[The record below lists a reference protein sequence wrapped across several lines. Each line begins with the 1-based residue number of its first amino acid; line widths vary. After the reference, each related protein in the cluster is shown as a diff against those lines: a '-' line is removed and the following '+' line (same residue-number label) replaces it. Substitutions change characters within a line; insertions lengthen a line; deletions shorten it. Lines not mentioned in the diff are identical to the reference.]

1 MAAAFL
7 RSHGIDID
15 NEMSRIQFGESTAH
29 PEDANEN
36 STKQTGIIISN
47 ASLPSTPRGSLW
59 TVQLDTHS
67 KTISTIQTYSPE
79 STSSPGPNTIDAH
92 QALLCPSLCH
102 PHIHLDKAFLLS
114 HPRHS
119 HLQIQRGDFAEAMEM
134 TGKAKANFTHED
146 LLERGQRVAD
156 ESVAAGVTH
165 MRAFVELDAGV
176 GTKCLDAGLE
186 LKRRAEGRCEI
197 QICAFAQLPL
207 WTASQGD
214 EDGKVIRGLMKEA
227 AGRKEV
233 EAVGSTP
240 YVEGDRAKMEKNVEW
255 MVDLAIE
262 HQKHIDFHLDYNL
275 DAKIEPLVWHVV
287 STLRSKSWS
296 TSNPGKTIVLGH
308 CTRLTLF
315 SDDEW
320 RQLKTEIGELPV
332 SFVGLPTS
340 DQFIMGKT
348 LPIPK
353 LIKEYG
359 LNACMGVNNIGNAFT
374 PHGSCDPLMM
384 ACSGVGVYQAG
395 TERDVET
402 LMECVSTR
410 AKAAIG
416 CGQERRADDY
426 VSLRLRE
433 GDGASLVLFGHEE
446 GWRTR
451 KSVAEAVYLYDH
463 CRSRRSFLDGRM
475 VG

>member
-15 NEMSRIQFGESTAH
+15 NEMHRIQFADSAPH
-29 PEDANEN
+29 PEDANKN
-36 STKQTGIIISN
+36 STEPTGTVISN

-59 TVQLDTHS
+59 TVQLDPHS
-67 KTISTIQTYSPE
+67 KTISTIQAYSPE
-79 STSSPGPNTIDAH
+79 STPSSGHNTIDAH

-146 LLERGQRVAD
+146 LLERGQRVVD

-186 LKRRAEGRCEI
+186 LKRRAEG
-197 QICAFAQLPL
+197 
-207 WTASQGD
+207 SQGD
-214 EDGKVIRGLMKEA
+214 EDGKVIRGLMEEA
-227 AGRKEV
+227 AGRVQV

-240 YVEGDRAKMEKNVEW
+240 YVEGDREKMEKNVEW
-255 MVDLAIE
+255 MVDVAIE
-262 HQKHIDFHLDYNL
+262 HKKHIDFHLDYNL
-275 DAKIEPLVWHVV
+275 DAETEPLVWHVV
-287 STLRSKSWS
+287 STLHAKSWT
-296 TSNPGKTIVLGH
+296 TSNPGKTVVLGH

-320 RQLKTEIGELPV
+320 RRLKTALGDLPI

-395 TERDVET
+395 TEGDADT
-402 LMECVSTR
+402 LMESVSTR
-410 AKAAIG
+410 ARAAIG

-426 VSLRLRE
+426 VSLRSRE
-433 GDGASLVLFGHEE
+433 GDGASLVLLGHEE

-463 CRSRRSFLDGRM
+463 CRSRRSFLDGKM
-475 VG
+475 VV

>member
-7 RSHGIDID
+7 RSHGIDIND
-15 NEMSRIQFGESTAH
+15 EMQRIQFGGSTAH
-29 PEDANEN
+29 PEDIPKANTE
-36 STKQTGIIISN
+36 QTRMIVNN
-47 ASLPSTPRGSLW
+47 ASLPNTPRGSLW
-59 TVQLDTHS
+59 TVQLDPHS
-67 KTISTIQTYSPE
+67 KTISTIQAYSPE
-79 STSSPGPNTIDAH
+79 STPSSGHNTIDAH

-146 LLERGQRVAD
+146 LLERGQRVVD

-176 GTKCLDAGLE
+176 GNKCLDAGLE
-186 LKRRAEGRCEI
+186 LKGRAEGRCEI

-207 WTASQGD
+207 FTASQGD

-227 AGRKEV
+227 AGKKEV

-240 YVEGDRAKMEKNVEW
+240 YVEGERAKMEKNVEW
-255 MVDLAIE
+255 MVSLAIE

-275 DAKIEPLVWHVV
+275 DAETEPLVGHVV
-287 STLRSKSWS
+287 STLHAKSWT
-296 TSNPGKTIVLGH
+296 TSNPGKTVVLGH

-320 RQLKTEIGELPV
+320 RRLKTALGDLPV

-359 LNACMGVNNIGNAFT
+359 FNACMGVNNIGNAFT
-374 PHGSCDPLMM
+374 PHGSCDPLMT

-395 TERDVET
+395 TERDAEV
-402 LMECVSTR
+402 LMECGEGGYRVWSRETGGWLCFI
-410 AKAAIG
+410 AIKG
-416 CGQERRADDY
+416 R
-426 VSLRLRE
+426 
-433 GDGASLVLFGHEE
+433 
-446 GWRTR
+446 
-451 KSVAEAVYLYDH
+451 
-463 CRSRRSFLDGRM
+463 RRSF
-475 VG
+475 VSAIWA

>member
-7 RSHGIDID
+7 RSHGIDLD
-15 NEMSRIQFGESTAH
+15 NEMQRIQFADSTPH
-29 PEDANEN
+29 PEDANK
-36 STKQTGIIISN
+36 STEQTCMVINN
-47 ASLPSTPRGSLW
+47 ASLPNTPRGSLW
-59 TVQLDTHS
+59 TVQLDPYR
-67 KTISTIQTYSPE
+67 KTISTIQAYSPE
-79 STSSPGPNTIDAH
+79 STHSSGHNTVDAH

-114 HPRHS
+114 HPQHS
-119 HLQIQRGDFAEAMEM
+119 HLQIQRGDFVEAMEM
-134 TGKAKANFTHED
+134 AGKAKANFTHED
-146 LLERGQRVAD
+146 LLERGQRVVD
-156 ESVAAGVTH
+156 ESVTAGVTH

-176 GTKCLDAGLE
+176 RNKCLDAGLE

-207 WTASQGD
+207 FTASKSD
-214 EDGKVIRGLMKEA
+214 EEGKVIRGLIEEA
-227 AGRKEV
+227 AGRAEV

-240 YVEGDRAKMEKNVEW
+240 YVEGDRAKMGKNVEW

-262 HQKHIDFHLDYNL
+262 HKKHIDFHLDYNL
-275 DAKIEPLVWHVV
+275 DVKTEPLVWHVV
-287 STLRSKSWS
+287 STLHSKSWS
-296 TSNPGKTIVLGH
+296 TSNPGKTVVLGH
-308 CTRLTLF
+308 CTRLTLL

-320 RQLKTEIGELPV
+320 RQLRTAIGDLPV

-374 PHGSCDPLMM
+374 AHGSCDPLMM

-395 TERDVET
+395 TERDAEV

-410 AKAAIG
+410 ARAAIG
-416 CGQERRADDY
+416 YGQESRADGY
-426 VSLRLRE
+426 VSLRLEE

-463 CRSRRSFLDGRM
+463 CRSRRSYLDGKM